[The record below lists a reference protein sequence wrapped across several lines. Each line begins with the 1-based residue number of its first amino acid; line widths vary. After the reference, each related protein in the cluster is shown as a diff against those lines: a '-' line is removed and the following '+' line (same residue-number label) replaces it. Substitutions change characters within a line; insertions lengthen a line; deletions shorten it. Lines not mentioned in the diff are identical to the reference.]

1 MIIWELS
8 TYLFRKWRGGVE
20 KEFEFWGDVEV
31 KIFI

>member
-1 MIIWELS
+1 MGALHVLIQEVAG
-8 TYLFRKWRGGVE
+8 GGVE